1 MSTVS
6 ERAPKHGGDA
16 ALAGLRVPEPLRRRS
31 LKDRF
36 TVQYVTD
43 RRRPSSQGK
52 SIVPGDRLRPHSAV
66 GCGVTMT
73 VDLLRHPDGERRPLD
88 EASDSCGHRGEGAP
102 RRGARARDTVP
113 LMTPQDLFRLHPFL
127 GALTESESREL
138 LAHAVRRRVPAG
150 HVVFR
155 KDDPGDGLYGVLGG
169 RIVVTVESAAG
180 KELILNMFG
189 PGEFF
194 GEIALLDG
202 KGRTATAIAREPSE
216 LLFLGR
222 AVFQPFLAQRPDAT
236 MRIIALLCSRLRRTT
251 DLVEDGAFLGVATRL
266 AKQLVVLMD
275 RYGRPE
281 VAKAGGVDS
290 AAPTLHI
297 SQEELARTLGVS
309 REIVSRQL
317 AIWREAGI
325 VELGRSR
332 LTVLDLQALYGIIA
346 GG

>member
-1 MSTVS
+1 MTDDLQH
-6 ERAPKHGGDA
+6 RPGGES
-16 ALAGLRVPEPLRRRS
+16 P
-31 LKDRF
+31 
-36 TVQYVTD
+36 
-43 RRRPSSQGK
+43 
-52 SIVPGDRLRPHSAV
+52 
-66 GCGVTMT
+66 
-73 VDLLRHPDGERRPLD
+73 PLD
-88 EASDSCGHRGEGAP
+88 EAAHSCGHRSQGAP
-102 RRGARARDTVP
+102 RRVARIRDTVP
-113 LMTPQDLFRLHPFL
+113 LMTPHDLFRLHPFL

-138 LAHAVRRRVPAG
+138 LAHALRRRVPAG

-155 KDDPGDGLYGVLGG
+155 KDDPGDGLYGVLAG
-169 RIVVTVESAAG
+169 RVVVTVESAAG

-216 LLFLGR
+216 LLFLNR

-251 DLVEDGAFLGVATRL
+251 DLVEDSAFLGVATRL
-266 AKQLVVLMD
+266 AKQLLVLMD

-281 VAKAGGVDS
+281 RTDTS
-290 AAPTLHI
+290 AATVHI

-332 LTVLDLQALYGIIA
+332 LTVLDPESLHGIID

>member
-1 MSTVS
+1 
-6 ERAPKHGGDA
+6 
-16 ALAGLRVPEPLRRRS
+16 
-31 LKDRF
+31 
-36 TVQYVTD
+36 
-43 RRRPSSQGK
+43 
-52 SIVPGDRLRPHSAV
+52 
-66 GCGVTMT
+66 MT

-138 LAHAVRRRVPAG
+138 LAHAVRRRVSAG

-216 LLFLGR
+216 LLFLSR

-251 DLVEDGAFLGVATRL
+251 DLVEDSAFLGVATRL

-281 VAKAGGVDS
+281 VVKAGGVDS

-332 LTVLDLQALYGIIA
+332 LTVLDLPALYGIIA

>member
-1 MSTVS
+1 
-6 ERAPKHGGDA
+6 
-16 ALAGLRVPEPLRRRS
+16 
-31 LKDRF
+31 
-36 TVQYVTD
+36 
-43 RRRPSSQGK
+43 
-52 SIVPGDRLRPHSAV
+52 
-66 GCGVTMT
+66 MT
-73 VDLLRHPDGERRPLD
+73 VDLLRPPAGERRPLD
-88 EASDSCGHRGEGAP
+88 RADDSCGHPGEGAP

-155 KDDPGDGLYGVLGG
+155 KDDPGDGLYGVLAG

-216 LLFLGR
+216 LLFLNR
-222 AVFQPFLAQRPDAT
+222 AVFQPFLVQRPDAT
-236 MRIIALLCSRLRRTT
+236 LRIIALLCSRLRRTT
-251 DLVEDGAFLGVATRL
+251 DLVEDSAFLGVATRL
-266 AKQLVVLMD
+266 AKQLVALMD

-281 VAKAGGVDS
+281 GVDTS
-290 AAPTLHI
+290 VPTLHI

-325 VELGRSR
+325 VELGRNR

-346 GG
+346 GS